1 MNNEENVRANDLD
14 SLIGNNHLQMM
25 KAALPYMNVTQQRF
39 ISTFVKFNELQRTIN
54 LFEEGEV
61 AAMGICSAGDR
72 QSPDSPLEMLNT
84 IKPYADPSEQDLI
97 DLFINFFQG
106 FKLAGAYQEPV
117 PTSTVPVQAQAQPD
131 GQNRTDGQSKTDG
144 QNKSQNT
151 RRQSNPLGRMSFDQ
165 LKNFMPPEQQS
176 RFETMQLMMSAMQQ
190 MN

>member
-14 SLIGNNHLQMM
+14 SLISNNHLQMM

-61 AAMGICSAGDR
+61 AAMGICSAGDKP
-72 QSPDSPLEMLNT
+72 SPDSPLEMLNT
-84 IKPYADPSEQDLI
+84 IKPYANQSEQDLI

-117 PTSTVPVQAQAQPD
+117 PTSTVPVQAQQQSD
-131 GQNRTDGQSKTDG
+131 GQNKTDG

-151 RRQSNPLGRMSFDQ
+151 RRQNNPLGRMPFEQ